1 MTGLLAIL
9 VLLSTDAGTQQQAPQ
24 VRDAGVQTPPE
35 ASRSAEDEEVIANL
49 DVLEH
54 LGDSQ
59 ALEMILDLEAERA
72 KGNSDR

>member
-9 VLLSTDAGTQQQAPQ
+9 VLLFTDAGTLGTP
-24 VRDAGVQTPPE
+24 DGGVSGPPP
-35 ASRSAEDEEVIANL
+35 ASRSAEDEEIIANL

-72 KGNSDR
+72 KANTDR

>member
-9 VLLSTDAGTQQQAPQ
+9 VLLSTDASTHQ
-24 VRDAGVQTPPE
+24 VPDAGVQAPPP

-54 LGDSQ
+54 LGEGQ

-72 KGNSDR
+72 KANAER

>member
-1 MTGLLAIL
+1 VTGLLAIL
-9 VLLSTDAGTQQQAPQ
+9 VLLSTDAGTQQVPQA
-24 VRDAGVQTPPE
+24 RDAGVQAPAE

-59 ALEMILDLEAERA
+59 ALEMILELESERA
-72 KGNSDR
+72 KANAER